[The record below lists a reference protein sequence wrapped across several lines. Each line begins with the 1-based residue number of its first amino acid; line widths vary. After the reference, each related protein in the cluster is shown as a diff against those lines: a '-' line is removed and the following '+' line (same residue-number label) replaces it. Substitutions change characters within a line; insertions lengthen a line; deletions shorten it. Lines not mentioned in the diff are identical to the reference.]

1 MLQYALPAGLFI
13 GVLFFFW
20 GISSLL
26 SPSGS
31 SVEERMA
38 RYAGGQ
44 PAPTEVKSGSTK
56 KKRSGGRKD
65 LVDPFATLSGDAAD
79 KKFSTKVQRDLARAN
94 LKLRVSEYYYI
105 RVGSA
110 LGLGLVLGL
119 LRDPLSGLVGAILG
133 YFLPRLYVGRRIG
146 GRLGAFNKQLADT
159 ITLLSNSLRAGSS
172 FLQSIE
178 LVSRETP
185 APMGEE
191 MGRVVRE
198 VNLGL
203 GMEEA
208 LANLVRRIRSEDLDL
223 MVTAIGVQQQVGG
236 NLAEIL
242 DTIAFTI
249 RERVR
254 IKGDINTLTAQGR
267 VSGYLVAFLP
277 IGLGAALNAI
287 NPAILARD
295 EPLSVEMLGEVLGAV
310 LRVLTE
316 SGFTLPKE
324 LVLFFKN
331 LLYLNGFAMTLARH
345 TNLFD
350 EIPPIFAYFVQ
361 RYPKELELI
370 VGDLLGR

>member
-1 MLQYALPAGLFI
+1 MQYALPAGLFI

-44 PAPTEVKSGSTK
+44 PAQPEVKGEK
-56 KKRSGGRKD
+56 KKRSSGRKD

-94 LKLRVSEYYYI
+94 LKLRVAEYYYI
-105 RVGSA
+105 RIGTA

-133 YFLPRLYVGRRIG
+133 YFLPRVYVGRRIG
-146 GRLGAFNKQLADT
+146 GRLGSFNKQLADT

-208 LANLVRRIRSEDLDL
+208 LANLVRRIRSDDLDL

-267 VSGYLVAFLP
+267 MSGYLVAFLP
-277 IGLGAALNAI
+277 IGIAVTLNFI
-287 NPAILARD
+287 NPDFMR
-295 EPLSVEMLGEVLGAV
+295 PL
-310 LRVLTE
+310 
-316 SGFTLPKE
+316 FT
-324 LVLFFKN
+324 
-331 LLYLNGFAMTLARH
+331 
-345 TNLFD
+345 
-350 EIPPIFAYFVQ
+350 Q
-361 RYPKELELI
+361 
-370 VGDLLGR
+370 LLGQILLGVGGVMMTIGFFAIQKIVSIKV

>member
-1 MLQYALPAGLFI
+1 VQYALPVSAFI
-13 GVLFFFW
+13 GILLFFW
-20 GISSLL
+20 GISSIM
-26 SPSGS
+26 SGGGAS
-31 SVEERMA
+31 IEDRMA

-44 PAPTEVKSGSTK
+44 SQADEK
-56 KKRSGGRKD
+56 KKEKKKQGRKD
-65 LVDPFATLSGDAAD
+65 LVDPFATLSGDASD

-94 LKLRVSEYYYI
+94 VKLKVSEYYYI
-105 RVGSA
+105 RIGSA
-110 LGLGLVLGL
+110 LGLGLLLGI
-119 LRDPLSGLVGAILG
+119 LRDPISGVVGLFLG
-133 YFLPRLYVGRRIG
+133 YMLPRFYVGRRIG

-203 GMEEA
+203 GMDEA
-208 LANLVRRIRSEDLDL
+208 LANLVRRIKSDDLDL

-267 VSGYLVAFLP
+267 MSGYLVAFLP
-277 IGLGAALNAI
+277 IGIAVVLNMI
-287 NPAILARD
+287 NPAFMA
-295 EPLSVEMLGEVLGAV
+295 PLFS
-310 LRVLTE
+310 
-316 SGFTLPKE
+316 
-324 LVLFFKN
+324 
-331 LLYLNGFAMTLARH
+331 
-345 TNLFD
+345 
-350 EIPPIFAYFVQ
+350 Q
-361 RYPKELELI
+361 LI
-370 VGDLLGR
+370 GQILLGVGLVMMTIGFFAIQKIVSIKV

>member
-1 MLQYALPAGLFI
+1 MQYALPAGLFI

-20 GISSLL
+20 GISTLL

-44 PAPTEVKSGSTK
+44 PVTPEVKVGEK
-56 KKRSGGRKD
+56 KKKSSGRKD

-94 LKLRVSEYYYI
+94 LKLRVAEYYYI
-105 RVGSA
+105 RIGTA
-110 LGLGLVLGL
+110 LGLGLLLGL
-119 LRDPLSGLVGAILG
+119 LRDPISGLVGVFLG
-133 YFLPRLYVGRRIG
+133 YFLPRFYVGRRIG
-146 GRLGAFNKQLADT
+146 GRLGSFNKQLADT

-208 LANLVRRIRSEDLDL
+208 LSNLVRRIRSEDLDL

-267 VSGYLVAFLP
+267 MSGYLVAFLP
-277 IGLGAALNAI
+277 IGIAIALNFI
-287 NPAILARD
+287 NPAFMA
-295 EPLSVEMLGEVLGAV
+295 PLFG
-310 LRVLTE
+310 
-316 SGFTLPKE
+316 
-324 LVLFFKN
+324 
-331 LLYLNGFAMTLARH
+331 
-345 TNLFD
+345 
-350 EIPPIFAYFVQ
+350 Q
-361 RYPKELELI
+361 LI
-370 VGDLLGR
+370 GQILLGVGLVMMTIGFFAIQKIVSIKV